1 MKKKPLNIYR
11 KDLIGFCCSFLN
23 FFFANHEAY
32 DDSLSATA
40 ALEFYRALSSAASFV
55 AFCSRQDKRNYFKA
69 YGVDIDYVRVFC
81 LIPLNDIL
89 IYE

>member
-1 MKKKPLNIYR
+1 M
-11 KDLIGFCCSFLN
+11 FLN
-23 FFFANHEAY
+23 LFFAQHEEY

-40 ALEFYRALSSAASFV
+40 ALEFYRALSAAASFV
-55 AFCSRQDKRNYFKA
+55 AFCCRQDKRNYFKK

-81 LIPLNDIL
+81 VIPLNDIL